1 MRFVLIKDLKQD
13 RSMRPMIN
21 FLLAFILLFVI
32 FSPVV
37 QNTTIGL
44 YESKVHTTFF
54 GNEEEFLDPINSDYF
69 LEYLHTQIFLVMMTM
84 ITLSA
89 IFVRLSRNIFVT
101 KLLVI
106 ITNTAALVFLASLAL
121 GYYLSPL
128 FVPLYL
134 LSYYLWLGGAVFMI
148 AQSFVRLNFAKKL

>member
-1 MRFVLIKDLKQD
+1 MRFVLIKDLRQD

-21 FLLAFILLFVI
+21 LLLAFILLFFIV
-32 FSPVV
+32 SPVV
-37 QNTTIGL
+37 QHTTIGL

-54 GNEEEFLDPINSDYF
+54 GNEDEFLDPINAEYF

-84 ITLSA
+84 VTLSA
-89 IFVRLSRNIFVT
+89 VFVRVNRNIFFT
-101 KLLVI
+101 KLVVI
-106 ITNTAALVFLASLAL
+106 VANSAALVFLASLAL

-134 LSYYLWLGGAVFMI
+134 LSYYIWLSSTFLMI
-148 AQSFVRLNFAKKL
+148 TQSFVRLNFAKKL